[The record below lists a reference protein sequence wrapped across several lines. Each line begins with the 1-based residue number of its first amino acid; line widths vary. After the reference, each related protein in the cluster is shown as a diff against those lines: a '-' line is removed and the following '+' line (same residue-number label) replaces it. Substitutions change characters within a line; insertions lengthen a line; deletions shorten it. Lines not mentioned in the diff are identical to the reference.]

1 MTMQAKQPYLN
12 SISYGVII
20 LTLITALI
28 HLSQSLQFPEGPD
41 RVFLLNAIGYI
52 VLLAAIYAPVAM
64 LGHYRSLFCWILI
77 GYAALTIALWLFFGA
92 RSVTAYI
99 DKLVEVSLILLL
111 WTETRRFSA

>member
-1 MTMQAKQPYLN
+1 MREKQPYLN
-12 SISYGVII
+12 SIAYGVIV

-52 VLLAAIYAPVAM
+52 ALLAAIYLPLPRLAR
-64 LGHYRSLFCWILI
+64 YRSLFCWILI
-77 GYAALTIALWLFFGA
+77 GYTALTIALWLFFGA
-92 RSVTAYI
+92 RSVTAYL
-99 DKLVEVSLILLL
+99 DKVVEVGLILLL